1 VELRPVQP
9 IRTDDRLKILDR
21 PAEGRRLE
29 PVDGRDGEPATAKK
43 KRFLFF

>member
-1 VELRPVQP
+1 LRPVQP

-29 PVDGRDGEPATAKK
+29 PPDPRDTEPAKK